1 MEVHGRPSVMRSLE
15 LLAGSFTRPP
25 PAEPGRASDTSS
37 GRAHR
42 YIGGKALAMQVSV
55 TFRQIDA
62 TDALKQYAEERLG
75 KIRKYIPD
83 PIAVNV
89 VLSTERHNHRVD
101 VNLQLHNGF
110 TIAGHETSEN
120 MYSSID
126 LVTAK
131 IERQVKR
138 YKDKLREHRIKSPY
152 PPLAASHS
160 IISEEHDRVQAE
172 IAAAREPALAEAAA
186 EPSSAA
192 PANGATQEAPLPVVD
207 KAEKFHA
214 TPMSTNEAIMQ
225 LNLLH
230 EQFLVY
236 RSDRSGQVNVVYRRD
251 DGTYGLIETSPSA

>member
-1 MEVHGRPSVMRSLE
+1 MH
-15 LLAGSFTRPP
+15 
-25 PAEPGRASDTSS
+25 
-37 GRAHR
+37 
-42 YIGGKALAMQVSV
+42 VSV

-138 YKDKLREHRIKSPY
+138 YKDKLREHRVKSPY

-160 IISEEHDRVQAE
+160 IVSEEQDRAQPESAAVAAVAE
-172 IAAAREPALAEAAA
+172 LGGAA
-186 EPSSAA
+186 EPSSGAE
-192 PANGATQEAPLPVVD
+192 ANGAGDAAVLPVVD
-207 KAEKFHA
+207 KAEKFHS
-214 TPMSTNEAIMQ
+214 TPMSANEAIMQ

-236 RSDRSGQVNVVYRRD
+236 RSDRTGQVNVVYRRD
-251 DGTYGLIETSPSA
+251 DGTYGLIETGPSA